1 VGGGTRSRYR
11 GDNRRWRIAM
21 LVWEAEDASVF
32 LEKVMV
38 FVKIKISNQ
47 LHRWQTVEGKR

>member
-1 VGGGTRSRYR
+1 
-11 GDNRRWRIAM
+11 M

>member
-1 VGGGTRSRYR
+1 
-11 GDNRRWRIAM
+11 M

-32 LEKVMV
+32 LEKVMI
-38 FVKIKISNQ
+38 FLKIKISDQ